1 MACPTH
7 SAIHSVEIVP
17 GTHFFVPLRGAGGE
31 RCTAYTAGQN
41 TVTTINQLSKSVV
54 LKKTKTESE
63 ILKGERKK
71 KKTKK
76 QQSFPSQ
83 LKKLIPN
90 IERQCLGLLHL
101 AFPRQM

>member
-7 SAIHSVEIVP
+7 SAIHAVEIVP
-17 GTHFFVPLRGAGGE
+17 GTPLFVPLRGGGGE
-31 RCTAYTAGQN
+31 HCTAYTAGQN
-41 TVTTINQLSKSVV
+41 TVTTTNQLSKSVV
-54 LKKTKTESE
+54 LKKTETESE

-76 QQSFPSQ
+76 QQSFPSR
-83 LKKLIPN
+83 LKKLIRN
-90 IERQCLGLLHL
+90 TERQCLGLLPL